1 MRLRDLDL
9 IEIVKKIDQDISEW
23 GDWDMMVDLEEVYE
37 LWTWHPG
44 MG

>member
-1 MRLRDLDL
+1 MKLRYLDL
-9 IEIVKKIDQDISEW
+9 QKIIKKIDDTV
-23 GDWDMMVDLEEVYE
+23 DWDIIMQLEEVYE

>member
-1 MRLRDLDL
+1 MRLRDLDFIKVL
-9 IEIVKKIDQDISEW
+9 KKIDQDIK
-23 GDWDMMVDLEEVYE
+23 DWDTMAALEEAYE

>member
-1 MRLRDLDL
+1 MKLRYLDL
-9 IEIVKKIDQDISEW
+9 QKIIKKIDDTA
-23 GDWDMMVDLEEVYE
+23 DWDIIAQLEETYE

>member
-1 MRLRDLDL
+1 MKLRYLDL
-9 IEIVKKIDQDISEW
+9 QKIIKKIDDTT
-23 GDWDMMVDLEEVYE
+23 DWDIITQLEETYE